1 MDAIFKTT
9 GMDLPIENYT
19 ETEFGWKLADGDE
32 FLDINGF
39 AGEQVLSEIDKTE
52 NEDESDNELV
62 GNDESNPA
70 DDDEYEDFD

>member
-1 MDAIFKTT
+1 
-9 GMDLPIENYT
+9 MDLPIENYT

-62 GNDESNPA
+62 GNDESNPE

>member
-1 MDAIFKTT
+1 
-9 GMDLPIENYT
+9 MDLPIENYT